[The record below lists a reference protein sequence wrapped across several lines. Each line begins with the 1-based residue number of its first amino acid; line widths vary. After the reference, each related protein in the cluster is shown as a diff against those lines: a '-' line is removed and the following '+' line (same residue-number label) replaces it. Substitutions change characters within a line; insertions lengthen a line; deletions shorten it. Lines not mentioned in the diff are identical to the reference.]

1 MMISFSQPVCRVPS
15 SLIPVFYVGS
25 SYFLQNLPKY
35 PCRVG
40 KDFYFTEKT
49 RLGGCKRKR
58 RVVCGVGLMFPVD
71 PWAPNIDSQSIASQ
85 LFAFSL
91 FPYIGFLYFITK
103 SKTAPKLTLF
113 GFYFLLA
120 FVGATIY
127 NSCSAIFRMS
137 SVSQQEFMAAK
148 VHYGTSLSNVD
159 WLHGGA
165 ESLLTLTNLFI
176 VLGLRQAIRN
186 ENAPEKSSSD
196 PVSEIEE
203 EKKPSV

>member
-15 SLIPVFYVGS
+15 SLIPVSYVGS
-25 SYFLQNLPKY
+25 SYFLQNRPKD

-120 FVGATIY
+120 FVGAT
-127 NSCSAIFRMS
+127 SCSTSAEQ
-137 SVSQQEFMAAK
+137 SQQEFMQRCTM
-148 VHYGTSLSNVD
+148 GLPCLMWIGCMEELS
-159 WLHGGA
+159 HF
-165 ESLLTLTNLFI
+165 S
-176 VLGLRQAIRN
+176 
-186 ENAPEKSSSD
+186 P
-196 PVSEIEE
+196 
-203 EKKPSV
+203 

>member
-15 SLIPVFYVGS
+15 SLIPVSYVGS
-25 SYFLQNLPKY
+25 SYFLQNLPKD

-40 KDFYFTEKT
+40 KDFYFTEKI

-58 RVVCGVGLMFPVD
+58 RVVCGAGLMFPVD

-120 FVGATIY
+120 FVGATSEFLWPY
-127 NSCSAIFRMS
+127 LCLQFSC
-137 SVSQQEFMAAK
+137 
-148 VHYGTSLSNVD
+148 
-159 WLHGGA
+159 
-165 ESLLTLTNLFI
+165 LLF
-176 VLGLRQAIRN
+176 
-186 ENAPEKSSSD
+186 
-196 PVSEIEE
+196 
-203 EKKPSV
+203 